1 MDSATGILSRP
12 ILLLDGGLGTTLEDE
27 HAIKFSTST
36 PLWSSHLLISSP
48 EVLSQ
53 VQSDFAQAGADIILT
68 ATYQA
73 SIDGFCKTLVAGQP
87 VQGEDAKRYML
98 SSVQI
103 SRDAIVTSK
112 GDGLVAL
119 SLGPYGAT
127 MSPSTEYSGEYGS
140 TSGADLV
147 EFHRQRLGLFAS
159 DEATWARVDL
169 LAFETLPR
177 LDEIRAV
184 RQVMRDA
191 PAKPSWLSCV
201 FPGAETDSLPD
212 GSSIPEVVAAM
223 LEGDQPPA
231 AIGLNCTKIG
241 KVKNLILQ
249 FEDAIAQQGHD
260 YPRLVIYPDGAG
272 NQVYDTHLKQ
282 WVAAAQA
289 TGSEASRP
297 WSSVMAEI
305 VREVQQRGKWKSI
318 IVGGCCKVSPTMI
331 KDLHTELEV

>member
-1 MDSATGILSRP
+1 MASSTALLSKP

-48 EVLSQ
+48 EVLSH
-53 VQSDFAQAGADIILT
+53 VQSDFAQAGADILLT

-73 SIDGFCKTLVAGQP
+73 SIDGFRKTLVAGQP
-87 VQGEDAKRYML
+87 VQEQDAKRYML
-98 SSVQI
+98 SSVKI
-103 SRDAIVTSK
+103 SRNALNTSN

-127 MSPSTEYSGEYGS
+127 MSPSTEYSGQYGS
-140 TSGADLV
+140 ISGADLV
-147 EFHRQRLGLFAS
+147 EFHRQRLELFAS
-159 DEATWARVDL
+159 DEATWASIDL

-191 PAKPSWLSCV
+191 PAKPTWVSCV
-201 FPGAETDSLPD
+201 FPGPDTDSLPD
-212 GSSIPEVVAAM
+212 GSTIPEVVAAL

-231 AIGLNCTKIG
+231 AVGLNCTKIG
-241 KVKNLILQ
+241 KVRNLILQ
-249 FEDAIAQQGHD
+249 FEDAIAKQGHE

-272 NQVYDTHLKQ
+272 NLVYDTRTKQ
-282 WVAAAQA
+282 WVAAQA
-289 TGSEASRP
+289 TTSDASKP
-297 WSSVMAEI
+297 WSELVAEI
-305 VREVQQRGKWKSI
+305 VQEVQQRGKWKSL
-318 IVGGCCKVSPTMI
+318 IVGGCCKVSPAMI
-331 KDLHTELEV
+331 KDLHTKLEA